1 MKVVQLGS
9 NQTVLILPN
18 GDEVLFSYEVPVA
31 GFSIKE
37 GYWKHQTKFSRT
49 TSKHINTWLNGKDAI
64 LKSSDE
70 IDELMSV

>member
-1 MKVVQLGS
+1 MKVKPLGA
-9 NQTVLILPN
+9 NQTLVTFPN
-18 GDEVLFSYEVPVA
+18 EDEVFYSYETPVA

-49 TSKHINTWLNGKDAI
+49 TTKHINSWLNGKDAI